1 MFVFCFVYTVMFFF
15 FCEVN
20 CDFCFRVIC
29 VKRFELVVFID
40 SECDD
45 YMLWFFALL
54 FERVC
59 FLSEFKLVSGCLV
72 AEKVEENEGKKGKG
86 NGKLL
91 ESLSRSLLNLF

>member
-1 MFVFCFVYTVMFFF
+1 M
-15 FCEVN
+15 
-20 CDFCFRVIC
+20 
-29 VKRFELVVFID
+29 KSFERVVFID

-45 YMLWFFALL
+45 CMLWFFALL

-59 FLSEFKLVSGCLV
+59 FLSEFELVSGCLV

>member
-15 FCEVN
+15 QVN

-59 FLSEFKLVSGCLV
+59 F
-72 AEKVEENEGKKGKG
+72 
-86 NGKLL
+86 
-91 ESLSRSLLNLF
+91 